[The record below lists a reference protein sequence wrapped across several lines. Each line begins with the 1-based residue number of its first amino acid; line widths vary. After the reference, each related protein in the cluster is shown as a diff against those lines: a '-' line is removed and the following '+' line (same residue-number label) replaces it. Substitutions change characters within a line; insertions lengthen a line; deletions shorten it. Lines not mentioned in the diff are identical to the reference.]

1 VGTKFDIYVYIPIAW
16 YILFSVVLGVYM
28 DRSNRHVIYLVT
40 VLLNKDTTLFFNLGI
55 LFDIVINSL
64 KIPKGQSEAVNQT
77 TDYTMAKI
85 K

>member
-1 VGTKFDIYVYIPIAW
+1 MGTKFDIRYSDSVVH
-16 YILFSVVLGVYM
+16 FVSVVLGVYM
-28 DRSNRHVIYLVT
+28 DRSSRHVIYLVT

-55 LFDIVINSL
+55 LFDIIINSL
-64 KIPKGQSEAVNQT
+64 KIPKGQSEAVNQR

>member
-1 VGTKFDIYVYIPIAW
+1 MGTKFDIRYSDSVVH
-16 YILFSVVLGVYM
+16 FVSVVLGVYM
-28 DRSNRHVIYLVT
+28 DRSSRHVIYLVT

-64 KIPKGQSEAVNQT
+64 KIPKGQSEAVNQR